1 MECSEQLYEIDNTRT
16 SDEINDVLCCLLA
29 IIEKETDDSASPNNH
44 GLAKLPLE
52 SLLFCENGTEIRAA
66 CAKLII
72 YERREI

>member
-29 IIEKETDDSASPNNH
+29 IMETDDSASPKNH
-44 GLAKLPLE
+44 SLAKLPLE

-66 CAKLII
+66 CANLII